1 MSNQYKFN
9 PNKFPKP
16 IYSYT
21 DKEQDY
27 RCQGTGCTCK
37 YLNDRSEFDKIMEN
51 GIIDYNYIVDD
62 SKVNK
67 NSYKYKPDTK
77 HFGI

>member
-1 MSNQYKFN
+1 MSNQYNFD

-16 IYSYT
+16 IYSYL
-21 DKEQDY
+21 DKETNY

-37 YLNDRSEFDKIMEN
+37 YLNDRSEFDKMEN
-51 GIIDYNYIVDD
+51 GIINYNYLVNP

-67 NSYKYKPDTK
+67 NSYKYNPDSK